1 MIAAVAERTAE
12 IERLCGRH
20 HVLRLALFGSA
31 VTGGHRSS
39 TSDFD
44 FVVEFQPLPVGTY
57 ADSYF
62 GLLEDLERLL
72 GGPVE
77 LVVGS
82 AIKNPYFRQSVE
94 QTCALLYET

>member
-1 MIAAVAERTAE
+1 MIAAVAERAAD

-20 HVLRLALFGSA
+20 HVSRLALFGSA
-31 VTGGHRSS
+31 ATGRTAPARAIS
-39 TSDFD
+39 TSWWSFRRCR
-44 FVVEFQPLPVGTY
+44 PAHY

-82 AIKNPYFRQSVE
+82 AIRNPFFRRSVE
-94 QTCALLYET
+94 QTSTLLYEA